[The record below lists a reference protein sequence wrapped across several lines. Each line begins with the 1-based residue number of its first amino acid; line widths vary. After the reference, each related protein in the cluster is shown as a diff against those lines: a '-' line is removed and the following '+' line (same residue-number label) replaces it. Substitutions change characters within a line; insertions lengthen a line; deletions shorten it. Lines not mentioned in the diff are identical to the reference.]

1 MNTII
6 LHETSDLT
14 CRLRDPPFI
23 NLICLIITILYV
35 MEMEQK
41 PTTFFGK
48 ARRVCLA
55 LGFYIAIAFLYFIY
69 WKIAITMFPT
79 LFYLSCPGSR

>member
-1 MNTII
+1 
-6 LHETSDLT
+6 
-14 CRLRDPPFI
+14 
-23 NLICLIITILYV
+23 